1 MIFHAC
7 YVNMCREWNKRLTA
21 EQAQKLYEQAIK
33 LEQDFSEYFTGVY
46 YTKTSH

>member
-1 MIFHAC
+1 
-7 YVNMCREWNKRLTA
+7 MCREWNKRLTA